1 MLELSIHH
9 IGVINIKSLR
19 DYILDSSLSEDDT
32 ITLNQRDFDALALEY
47 RRTYNEGIDV
57 PFYLLRVL
65 IKEDETI
72 RVHVGKIKVIK
83 NDEERDY
90 EDYLNIKEDPDTQY
104 KYDNIYRCGY
114 CGNIVD
120 FDGREFSD
128 DKRRFKIGILEKFE
142 KTVKQTSVHGACC
155 RDRQ

>member
-1 MLELSIHH
+1 MADSTIHH
-9 IGVINIKSLR
+9 LGVIRIKSLR
-19 DYILDSSLSEDDT
+19 DYILDNSLGEDDT

-57 PFYLLRVL
+57 PFNLLRVL
-65 IKEDETI
+65 IKEDESL

-90 EDYLNIKEDPDTQY
+90 EDYLNIEEDLDAQY

-114 CGNIVD
+114 CGNVVD
-120 FDGREFSD
+120 FDGKEFSD
-128 DKRRFKIGILEKFE
+128 DTRRFKIGILEKFE